1 MSAVRMTVP
10 LVDLRAAFAPIE
22 EEVFAEFREI
32 LREMNLFLGRNVQAF
47 ETEFAAACEAAH
59 GIGLSNGTD
68 ALYAALRACGVGP
81 GDEVIAP
88 ALTFFAT
95 IEAIVHAGAT
105 PVLVDVDSDTLT
117 LDVDAVRGALS
128 PRTRAIVPVHL
139 FGHPADCDPLLAL
152 AREHGLALVEDAAQ
166 AHGARDRG
174 RRCGSLGDAAS
185 WSFYFTK
192 NLGAVGEGGFVS
204 CNDPEIAERV
214 RLLRHHGHV
223 SKHEHAVIGHNLRL
237 DELQACVL
245 RIKLRGLDAANER
258 RRELAQRYDDHFRDA
273 PIRSLVPRASA
284 EPVYH
289 LYPVRVR
296 ERDSLA
302 AFLAERGV
310 GTGIHYRT
318 PANRQPALA
327 TVTFR
332 AAPLDVTE
340 QACAELLSLPIY
352 PELGFEKLD
361 YVAGQVLDFCERRG
375 LERAG

>member
-1 MSAVRMTVP
+1 MTVP

-214 RLLRHHGHV
+214 RLLRHHGHEVLVFHLIDTV
-223 SKHEHAVIGHNLRL
+223 S
-237 DELQACVL
+237 
-245 RIKLRGLDAANER
+245 RGTRGPVSTDAARLAADWCEFLELHAR
-258 RRELAQRYDDHFRDA
+258 RVYAAEISPGVSEATLLMEKIDSGELLDMMTVRAVGRHGWSGLQPDAVHEGLAVLEAAGRVRRQTIPSREEGGR
-273 PIRSLVPRASA
+273 PRASRDGRDGQLA
-284 EPVYH
+284 RQRASSWQGPVGLH
-289 LYPVRVR
+289 WQGRQVVQDGLRR
-296 ERDSLA
+296 H
-302 AFLAERGV
+302 V
-310 GTGIHYRT
+310 G
-318 PANRQPALA
+318 
-327 TVTFR
+327 
-332 AAPLDVTE
+332 
-340 QACAELLSLPIY
+340 
-352 PELGFEKLD
+352 
-361 YVAGQVLDFCERRG
+361 
-375 LERAG
+375 